1 MAAIPLPNDILRA
14 WQRVEFFQPYTLEKK
29 DKSLLI
35 PLKKLQQS
43 GDKVLPWLSA
53 ELRQQYEIPPKS
65 SYNLHLGLFEKS
77 IASTMSLSILGQND
91 GHDVDECE
99 QRLNQEGTTCF
110 AKVQLNAEGVPAL
123 DKLSVSSLPWALGHL
138 QKQQLQQ
145 LESHVF
151 SAACKRLTDT
161 LSHFR
166 STLKPA
172 QEKGHGILRT
182 VDILT
187 LLTTHLVEWA
197 GYEPSWQY
205 AIQIDWFTGNNGST
219 ETACENE
226 GEIEDVLNESDKAFT
241 LPILNSFFFEDIE
254 RAIISLQQKNR
265 CETLKAYLCESAPRN
280 ADLYSQDGLAS
291 VIDQLHP
298 KKMPQGRWPAEP
310 GHTMSL
316 MQQFAI
322 NTAVD
327 ELADGGILSVNGPPG
342 TGKTTLLR
350 DLVAH
355 NIVERAK
362 VLSRFAEVTDTLD
375 SDGFIVQALTGYE
388 MVMASSNNAAVENI
402 SKELPQIKSLADEFR
417 SVDYLAPTG
426 NQIAAASR
434 PKREHKRDKN
444 GEGKERDYHLF
455 RPLEEKSHCWGLIS
469 VALGKKANRTRFAQR
484 LLIDE
489 HHLRKTRAET
499 SRHADENFL
508 SLWRWKSNHN
518 ATPFANAK
526 KHFIACQKKTAELQQ
541 QLEILANLLAKQPDG
556 ALNALSSK
564 LEQTEQSC
572 ETYRN
577 RLRKITEEQDLL
589 EKQIRYAAQQQKIIE
604 KESPGWLA
612 HLINRKQVKAYQEAR
627 LKAQHDLLTLTGLLV
642 QKTQRATELRKQ
654 LDDIKAKK
662 SALQQDIE
670 KTTRQQADDSV
681 AMMRLKEKFPH
692 ITFPDAD
699 KRIDDKE
706 LQRTAF
712 WQDTE
717 INRQRSRLFIAAMEL
732 HQAWLYEALSI
743 SSFRKNIRDLSHF
756 LSTPHT
762 ESTPLRW
769 WQTLFMFVPVI
780 STTFASVGRMF
791 HGVKGEELGWL
802 MIDEAGQASPQQAV
816 GAIWRARRV
825 LVVGDPLQIEPV
837 FTTSPVLVKHLC
849 RNTLHQHAEDWDP
862 GRTSVQQVTDR
873 INPWGC
879 KLKVMNHDVW
889 IGIPLWVHRRC
900 IEPMFTLANKMAYDN
915 RMIHGFTSDKI
926 SSQRVNG
933 VVDNHW
939 LAATGG
945 LKEKQYRDSHGKSL
959 LNLLNRLLSEN
970 VPLHS
975 IYIITPFKAVKTAL
989 SALLEQ
995 RDLKVWRQYSPL
1007 IKHKEIA
1014 QWLKSCVGT
1023 VHTFQG
1029 KENEIVILVLGC
1041 DEHDDGG
1048 AKWASSKP
1056 NLLNVALTRAKK
1068 HFFVIGDPSVWQ
1080 SLPGFSD
1087 VARTLPIRT
1096 TGSMGE
1102 DMTKDVKGYS
1112 HSNMENIMSD

>member
-1 MAAIPLPNDILRA
+1 MAAFPLPHDILRA
-14 WQRVEFFQPYTLEKK
+14 WQRVEFFQPYTLEQK

-35 PLKKLQQS
+35 PFTKLQQS
-43 GDKVLPWLSA
+43 GDKALPWLSA
-53 ELRQQYEIPPKS
+53 ELRQQHQIPPKS

-77 IASTMSLSILGQND
+77 IASTMSQSIFGQNS

-138 QKQQLQQ
+138 HKRQLQQ
-145 LESHVF
+145 LESNVF
-151 SAACKRLTDT
+151 LAACNHLANT
-161 LSHFR
+161 LRHFR
-166 STLKPA
+166 TTLKPA
-172 QEKGHGILRT
+172 KENGHGILRT
-182 VDILT
+182 DDILT

-197 GYEPSWQY
+197 EFEPSWQY
-205 AIQIDWFTGNNGST
+205 AIQIDWFTGNSGGT
-219 ETACENE
+219 ETACKDESESE
-226 GEIEDVLNESDKAFT
+226 GVLNESDKAFS

-254 RAIISLQQKNR
+254 RAILSLKQKNR
-265 CETLKAYLCESAPRN
+265 CTTLKAYLSESAPRN
-280 ADLYSQDGLAS
+280 TSLYSQGGLAAIIS
-291 VIDQLHP
+291 QLHP

-310 GHTMSL
+310 GHAMSL

-417 SVDYLAPTG
+417 SLDYLAPTA
-426 NQIAAASR
+426 NQIAAESR

-455 RPLEEKSHCWGLIS
+455 RPLKEKNHCWGLIS

-489 HHLRKTRAET
+489 HHLRKTGAEI
-499 SRHADENFL
+499 SRPADENFL
-508 SLWRWKSNHN
+508 SLWRWKNHHN
-518 ATPFANAK
+518 ATSFANAK
-526 KHFIACQKKTAELQQ
+526 KHFIECQKKTAELQQ
-541 QLEILANLLAKQPDG
+541 QLETLANLLAKQPDG
-556 ALNALSSK
+556 SLNALSSA
-564 LEQTEQSC
+564 LEQTEQSY
-572 ETYRN
+572 EMYRH
-577 RLRKITEEQDLL
+577 RLQKITEEQDLL
-589 EKQIRYAAQQQKIIE
+589 ENQIQHAALQQKKIE
-604 KESPGWLA
+604 KKSPGWLA
-612 HLINRKQVKAYQEAR
+612 RLINRKQVKTYQEER
-627 LKAQHDLLTLTGLLV
+627 LKAQHHLLTLTELLV

-654 LDDIKAKK
+654 VNDIKAKK
-662 SALQQDIE
+662 RAIQQDIK
-670 KTTRQQADDSV
+670 KTTRQQADDR
-681 AMMRLKEKFPH
+681 AEMMRLKERFPN
-692 ITFPDAD
+692 ITLPDPA
-699 KRIDDKE
+699 KRIDDEE

-712 WQDTE
+712 WQNAE

-743 SSFRKNIRDLSHF
+743 SSFGKNIRDLSHF

-769 WQTLFMFVPVI
+769 WQTLFIFVPVI

-849 RNTLHQHAEDWDP
+849 QNTLYEHAEDWNP

-873 INPWGC
+873 VNPWGC
-879 KLKVMNHDVW
+879 ELKVMNLDVW

-900 IEPMFTLANKMAYDN
+900 IDPMFTLANKMAYDN
-915 RMIHGFTSDKI
+915 RMIHGFTTDKI
-926 SSQRVNG
+926 SSQQVNG
-933 VVDNHW
+933 VVENHW
-939 LAATGG
+939 LASTGG
-945 LKEKQYRDSHGKSL
+945 LGEKQYRDSHGKSL
-959 LNLLNRLLSEN
+959 LHLLNCLLSEN
-970 VPLHS
+970 VALHS
-975 IYIITPFKAVKTAL
+975 IYVITPFKAVKTAL

-995 RDLKVWRQYSPL
+995 RDLKAWRQYSPL
-1007 IKHKEIA
+1007 IKHKEITE
-1014 QWLKSCVGT
+1014 WLKNCVGT

-1041 DEHDDGG
+1041 DEHEDGG

-1068 HFFVIGDPSVWQ
+1068 HIFVIGDPSVWQ
-1080 SLPGFSD
+1080 GLPGFRD
-1087 VARTLPIRT
+1087 VARTLPIRA

-1102 DMTKDVKGYS
+1102 NIIKDVEDFS
-1112 HSNMENIMSD
+1112 H